1 MVSFELGR
9 EIEKDF
15 FVLPR
20 AWGKGK
26 MRNRT
31 SELPIPR
38 RTSERG
44 IRRSEIRFLME
55 NQNFF
60 LFPTLA
66 TRRKTSSSKYSY
78 LEEIRCLGDPGLLIS
93 S

>member
-31 SELPIPR
+31 SDLPIPR

-44 IRRSEIRFLME
+44 SEDLRLDSSWRLKSFSFSHARDKTKNIFL
-55 NQNFF
+55 
-60 LFPTLA
+60 
-66 TRRKTSSSKYSY
+66 
-78 LEEIRCLGDPGLLIS
+78 
-93 S
+93 

>member
-1 MVSFELGR
+1 MVSFELSR

-31 SELPIPR
+31 SDLPIPR

-55 NQNFF
+55 TQKFF
-60 LFPTLA
+60 FFPRSRQDEKHLPLNILTWKKFVA
-66 TRRKTSSSKYSY
+66 
-78 LEEIRCLGDPGLLIS
+78 
-93 S
+93 